1 MTEDGWLIASVGV
14 VWAVLAALYALV
26 PLFHMPGSAKVWG
39 AGALIF
45 VALAILTAVV
55 EAKARRRV
63 ASERATGTSSR
74 AG

>member
-1 MTEDGWLIASVGV
+1 M
-14 VWAVLAALYALV
+14 LAALYALV

-63 ASERATGTSSR
+63 AVRER
-74 AG
+74 

>member
-1 MTEDGWLIASVGV
+1 MTDDAWLIASVGV

-45 VALAILTAVV
+45 IALAIFIAAV
-55 EAKARRRV
+55 EASARCRIDRETRP
-63 ASERATGTSSR
+63 AAGATRT
-74 AG
+74 